1 VPLTGSLYT
10 ALQLFLGGNHLSNQ
24 IHALVK
30 KNIVNFVLSPGRY
43 MLSLIGLLGFRQKFV
58 TRTTLL
64 VTLIFLYIFDVQQPS
79 TSE

>member
-1 VPLTGSLYT
+1 
-10 ALQLFLGGNHLSNQ
+10 
-24 IHALVK
+24 
-30 KNIVNFVLSPGRY
+30 
-43 MLSLIGLLGFRQKFV
+43 MLSLIRLLGFRQKFV